1 MHADPY
7 WCSVCDVTFQTE
19 KESYEHDISLTHH
32 ERYEKL
38 QQISRRRSMHFCS
51 VCDIGGMSSV
61 DSWLSHVKG
70 KRHQKSLVAF
80 HQYYADNRLSRS
92 GKAPANTEN
101 KSVCKSDSHERF
113 HSERRASMGPTPTS
127 DRKSRAVCDG
137 LGKSMNKSFS
147 KDSTL
152 TKPACDIAVADLASQ
167 KRLDKE
173 NALHPNDSSRQK
185 PSSQTQGGLMGNI
198 LETVKPIPVISQRN
212 KPEPN
217 ANCRSAA
224 RSHARQL
231 TRGRCEF
238 SGQRGVRRGLIS
250 SCEYVKRRRTAEP
263 NPRSSDNSPIVVA
276 DPSDNHPPSST
287 TGELGRMQEALDIS
301 HKLDALTTKQR
312 KVETEIRQLQ
322 QSLHE
327 MKAEKR
333 TLKLRRSAL
342 LRGLTYTESD
352 DEPTATPI
360 PSLTSC
366 DVSVASASIPADR
379 LASERLVASVAPVTA
394 SSAKPVTFEPW
405 TLTTSLAASHNSPGL
420 SLSSTLDTSYLNS
433 LSNQPP
439 FSSSSANYHSVS
451 SGQSETPSSI
461 TKPTTANAVVSQLYP
476 TCTPVNTVTGNT
488 VQSTAHLPPRSVMGS
503 ECSSS
508 AATSGGVD
516 LQRLALIRQA
526 LQSPDS
532 WRFTFEDVDQM
543 LQRTAA
549 RAAASAA
556 AAVAAATDA
565 ASSVPMRI
573 TSDSMV
579 KHTCLTSSLTPR
591 TIPMTEPPAPV
602 LIKGEPDESNS
613 ASFVTASY
621 RFNHNPTGDLPPYQ
635 VSSKANVSRRRVKSS
650 GDATSSEV
658 DSSDEETV
666 NARKARRPPKLRKL
680 MKADPGQQASS
691 STDPEGEHYL
701 TGSEHVSSVMDDT
714 AAYSLVTPPES
725 PTMRERIKYG
735 EFHAFD
741 GGTAAVIV
749 MVLHQSSV
757 TVVLGG
763 QNGQVGQYALK
774 THECVR
780 TFDCR
785 EASVTRMVLDP
796 QEHSVFVGY
805 YDNFFA
811 EYSIQTGRLQYEK
824 FFTNRIEALAVPP
837 CRDVPF
843 LYMGMSNG
851 DILRHHMVDHVTSVL
866 YQCSKATKSGI
877 SSMALVRSGPRLL
890 LLIGDQDWS
899 LFVRDACDGSLVHC
913 INSAPHKGPPE
924 GITTLPCGSNFCS
937 YSERALRIHNWKTGV
952 GVLTLQTQKITSCC
966 VMQRYV
972 AIGDSEGSIRVYKLQ
987 MNGLPSTRPFKVYYA
1002 STRAAITSL
1011 ICCGVAVSTFF
1022 VVKMAL
1028 SLFC

>member
-1 MHADPY
+1 G
-7 WCSVCDVTFQTE
+7 FG
-19 KESYEHDISLTHH
+19 
-32 ERYEKL
+32 KL
-38 QQISRRRSMHFCS
+38 
-51 VCDIGGMSSV
+51 
-61 DSWLSHVKG
+61 
-70 KRHQKSLVAF
+70 
-80 HQYYADNRLSRS
+80 
-92 GKAPANTEN
+92 
-101 KSVCKSDSHERF
+101 
-113 HSERRASMGPTPTS
+113 
-127 DRKSRAVCDG
+127 
-137 LGKSMNKSFS
+137 MNKSSS

-152 TKPACDIAVADLASQ
+152 TKSACDTAVADPASQ

-173 NALHPNDSSRQK
+173 NAPHLNESSRQK
-185 PSSQTQGGLMGNI
+185 PSGQTQGGLMGNI
-198 LETVKPIPVISQRN
+198 LETVKPIPVIRQRS
-212 KPEPN
+212 KPEPS
-217 ANCRSAA
+217 ANCRPAA
-224 RSHARQL
+224 RSQIRRL
-231 TRGRCEF
+231 NRSRCDF
-238 SGQRGVRRGLIS
+238 SGQRGAKRGRVSSREFIRRQILAES
-250 SCEYVKRRRTAEP
+250 VAEP
-263 NPRSSDNSPIVVA
+263 DPRSPADSSVVVT
-276 DPSDNHPPSST
+276 DPSDNHAPSSAK
-287 TGELGRMQEALDIS
+287 GELGRMQEALDIS

-322 QSLHE
+322 QSLNE
-327 MKAEKR
+327 IKAER
-333 TLKLRRSAL
+333 RALKLRRSAL
-342 LRGLTYTESD
+342 LRGLTHTESE
-352 DEPTATPI
+352 DESSAVRI
-360 PSLTSC
+360 PSPASC
-366 DVSVASASIPADR
+366 DVSVASASVPADR

-394 SSAKPVTFEPW
+394 STNKPVAFEPW
-405 TLTTSLAASHNSPGL
+405 SLTTSLAASHNSPGL
-420 SLSSTLDTSYLNS
+420 SSSSTLDTSFSNS

-439 FSSSSANYHSVS
+439 LSLSSTAYHSVS
-451 SGQSETPSSI
+451 SGQSKGPSSADI
-461 TKPTTANAVVSQLYP
+461 AVSQLYP
-476 TCTPVNTVTGNT
+476 TCTPISIVTGNT
-488 VQSTAHLPPRSVMGS
+488 VQSTAHLLPRCVMGS

-508 AATSGGVD
+508 AATNGGVD

-565 ASSVPMRI
+565 ASSAPIRS
-573 TSDSMV
+573 TNDSMV
-579 KHTCLTSSLTPR
+579 KHDCVTSSHTPR
-591 TIPMTEPPAPV
+591 TTLLTQSPTPV
-602 LIKGEPDESNS
+602 LIKGEPGDSNS
-613 ASFVTASY
+613 VSSATASH
-621 RFNHNPTGDLPPYQ
+621 RFNHNPPGGVPPYQ
-635 VSSKANVSRRRVKSS
+635 VASKANVSRRLLKSS
-650 GDATSSEV
+650 TDATSSEV
-658 DSSDEETV
+658 DSSDEEVV
-666 NARKARRPPKLRKL
+666 NACKSHRRPKLRKL
-680 MKADPGQQASS
+680 LKTDPGHQAPC
-691 STDPEGEHYL
+691 TTEAEGENYPV
-701 TGSEHVSSVMDDT
+701 SAEHVSSAVDD
-714 AAYSLVTPPES
+714 AAVYSLVTPPES
-725 PTMRERIKYG
+725 PPIREQIKYG

-805 YDNFFA
+805 YDNFFG
-811 EYSIQTGRLQYEK
+811 EYCIQTGRLQYEK
-824 FFTNRIEALAVPP
+824 FFTNRIETLAVPP

-843 LYMGMSNG
+843 LFMGMSNG
-851 DILRHHMVDHVTSVL
+851 DILRHHMMDHVTSVL

-877 SSMALVRSGPRLL
+877 SSMALVRSGPRIL

-924 GITTLPCGSNFCS
+924 GITALPCGSNFCS

-1011 ICCGVAVSTFF
+1011 ICCGVALVSG
-1022 VVKMAL
+1022 
-1028 SLFC
+1028 SLDGTVTVICVTEPANNYTCLYGPFGHNCGIGFASRKDLITHVMDTHLIFGEQKSVMCRWGGGRCRTRFTDTKSIKAISDHLLTHIPD

>member
-1 MHADPY
+1 M
-7 WCSVCDVTFQTE
+7 
-19 KESYEHDISLTHH
+19 
-32 ERYEKL
+32 
-38 QQISRRRSMHFCS
+38 
-51 VCDIGGMSSV
+51 
-61 DSWLSHVKG
+61 
-70 KRHQKSLVAF
+70 
-80 HQYYADNRLSRS
+80 SRS
-92 GKAPANTEN
+92 GKGPVNTDN
-101 KSVCKSDSHERF
+101 KPVCKSDGHERL
-113 HSERRASMGPTPTS
+113 HSERRASVGPTPAS
-127 DRKSRAVCDG
+127 DRRSRAVGDG
-137 LGKSMNKSFS
+137 PGKLMNKSFP

-152 TKPACDIAVADLASQ
+152 TKPACDIAVADPASQ

-173 NALHPNDSSRQK
+173 NAPHPNDSLRQK

-198 LETVKPIPVISQRN
+198 LETVKPTAVISQRN

-217 ANCRSAA
+217 ASCRSAA
-224 RSHARQL
+224 RPHARQS

-250 SCEYVKRRRTAEP
+250 SCEYVRRRRTAEP
-263 NPRSSDNSPIVVA
+263 NPRSLVDNSVVVA
-276 DPSDNHPPSST
+276 DPPNNHTPSST

-301 HKLDALTTKQR
+301 HKLDALITKQR

-322 QSLHE
+322 QSLNE

-333 TLKLRRSAL
+333 ALKLRRSAL
-342 LRGLTYTESD
+342 LRGLTYTESE
-352 DEPTATPI
+352 DEHGATPI
-360 PSLTSC
+360 PSLVSC

-379 LASERLVASVAPVTA
+379 LASERLIASVAPVTA
-394 SSAKPVTFEPW
+394 STAKPVAFEPW

-420 SLSSTLDTSYLNS
+420 SLSSTLDTSFLNS
-433 LSNQPP
+433 LSNQPSL
-439 FSSSSANYHSVS
+439 SSSSDNYHSVS
-451 SGQSETPSSI
+451 SGQSETRSSI
-461 TKPTTANAVVSQLYP
+461 TNPTPADSVVSQLYAA
-476 TCTPVNTVTGNT
+476 CTPTSTVTGNT
-488 VQSTAHLPPRSVMGS
+488 VQSTAHLPSRSVMGS

-508 AATSGGVD
+508 ATTSGGVD

-565 ASSVPMRI
+565 VSSVPRRI

-579 KHTCLTSSLTPR
+579 NHSCVTSSQTPR
-591 TIPMTEPPAPV
+591 TVPVNQPPTPI
-602 LIKGEPDESNS
+602 LIKGEPDESTS

-621 RFNHNPTGDLPPYQ
+621 HFNHNPTGGLPPYQ
-635 VSSKANVSRRRVKSS
+635 VSSKTNVSRRLVQSS
-650 GDATSSEV
+650 GDATSSEM
-658 DSSDEETV
+658 DSSDEEAV
-666 NARKARRPPKLRKL
+666 SARKARRPPKLRKL
-680 MKADPGQQASS
+680 MKADPGQQAPS
-691 STDPEGEHYL
+691 STEPEGEHYP
-701 TGSEHVSSVMDDT
+701 TGAEHVSSAMDDT
-714 AAYSLVTPPES
+714 ATCSLVTPPQS

-735 EFHAFD
+735 EFHAFN

-763 QNGQVGQYALK
+763 QNGQVEQYALK

-796 QEHSVFVGY
+796 QEHTVFVGY

-811 EYSIQTGRLQYEK
+811 EYCIQTGRLQYEK

-837 CRDVPF
+837 CRDIPF

-877 SSMALVRSGPRLL
+877 SSMTLVRSGPRIL

-1011 ICCGVAVSTFF
+1011 ICCGVALVSG
-1022 VVKMAL
+1022 
-1028 SLFC
+1028 SLDGTVTVICVTEPANNYTCLYGPFGHNCGIGFASRKDLITHVMDTHLIFGEQKSVMCRWGGGRCRTRFTDTKSIKAISDHLLTHIPD